1 MISLVRFIK
10 GIFRST
16 RRVGNYTFIEVH
28 GLLYRAS
35 KKLLIYSIYLYNLTC
50 FFFFFFFH
58 FHLRRLHISFTGC
71 IPSPEYFRPSH
82 PFEYIREFVNSISN
96 VRFVFHVFSKNLRIL
111 IQVLEKEKRR
121 RKVDVKKGNFDIKMV
136 LKICLEEQ
144 IN

>member
-50 FFFFFFFH
+50 FFFFFFH
-58 FHLRRLHISFTGC
+58 FHLRRLHISFTRC
-71 IPSPEYFRPSH
+71 IPSPEYFCPSH

-111 IQVLEKEKRR
+111 IQVLEKKKKKKKLMSRR
-121 RKVDVKKGNFDIKMV
+121 IISI
-136 LKICLEEQ
+136 LKQC
-144 IN
+144 